1 MKGHEL
7 KEMQKSDYDDRVLV
21 AQKREAVAAA
31 LAEPLSGR
39 SVTAFEY
46 VVTLMSRLAGAA

>member
-1 MKGHEL
+1 
-7 KEMQKSDYDDRVLV
+7 VV

-31 LAEPLSGR
+31 LAELFQVEVSD
-39 SVTAFEY
+39 TAFEY